1 VTPGTATGRA
11 AGASSAEDRRGWGW
25 PCRWIVRA
33 DRQRLNQLLLNLT
46 SNAVKY
52 NHHAGS
58 IRIAC
63 SPTGGGRVG
72 IVVRDTGPG
81 IPADRWS
88 PGSWT

>member
-1 VTPGTATGRA
+1 M
-11 AGASSAEDRRGWGW
+11 
-25 PCRWIVRA
+25 
-33 DRQRLNQLLLNLT
+33 LLNLT

-81 IPADRWS
+81 IPAVKMEPRFLDVIDGILVAAHPS
-88 PGSWT
+88 